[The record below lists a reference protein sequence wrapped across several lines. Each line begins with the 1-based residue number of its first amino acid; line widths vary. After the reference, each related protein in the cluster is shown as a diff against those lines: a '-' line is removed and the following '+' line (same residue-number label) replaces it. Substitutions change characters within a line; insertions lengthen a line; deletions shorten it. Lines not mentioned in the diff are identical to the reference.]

1 MHFLFTACL
10 VGERLEAHRPPGGEL
25 HLKKSFCSLNGV
37 NDWQLSSARD
47 RAWLHPPF
55 TTMFVFCPR
64 HPVFT
69 RSYLSL
75 KVHRVFYFSGR
86 DRISI
91 NRCLCRVGGC
101 RPSVMDLWLGG
112 WIFLGERSMAE
123 QFWYFSFFFFCIVAA
138 AAGCLWR
145 RGLFHCC
152 RARFP
157 MLLHFYQI
165 FQSHYTAQ
173 SGPWDLWRVGGAYI
187 CALLLREHQQ
197 TAYKFVLGHKIKK
210 NWLSCWLWRLQRP
223 VVFLQLQV
231 NIQSDAFEDILLNQ
245 ALSFPW
251 GWDNCKDF

>member
-123 QFWYFSFFFFCIVAA
+123 QFWYFSFFFFASLLLLLVASEEEA
-138 AAGCLWR
+138 YFTAAG
-145 RGLFHCC
+145 HVSPCC
-152 RARFP
+152 YTFIRFS
-157 MLLHFYQI
+157 
-165 FQSHYTAQ
+165 SHIIQ
-173 SGPWDLWRVGGAYI
+173 LRVDPGIYG
-187 CALLLREHQQ
+187 
-197 TAYKFVLGHKIKK
+197 VLVVHISVLYCWE
-210 NWLSCWLWRLQRP
+210 NTSRPHISLS
-223 VVFLQLQV
+223 
-231 NIQSDAFEDILLNQ
+231 
-245 ALSFPW
+245 
-251 GWDNCKDF
+251 